1 MITISKIGVRGFS
14 TDCKI
19 QSHMQ
24 RGCRKSYNAAYTQQ
38 HRCKSGASFNPIDL
52 KFDNYDTQTSTK
64 NLVILH
70 GLLGSK
76 QNWRALGKAF
86 SQKLNSSVFTLDLR
100 NHGDSAHSAKMSYR
114 DMASDVEHFIK
125 RHNLDNDNKELILMG
140 HSMGGR
146 VAMEVALTNEVPL
159 DKLILVDISPL
170 KMDIK
175 SSFEKYLLAMKEV
188 ESAKLTKQSQ
198 ADEILKKSVSDIG
211 VRQFLL
217 TNYKKNPSTAIYNFR
232 NPLDVITEHLDE
244 IGHLAINSRT
254 FSKPTLFIR
263 GTKSHYLDPST
274 YAQIKA
280 IFLQSEFEDI
290 EAGHWVHSENPNAFI
305 RACLNYLN

>member
-1 MITISKIGVRGFS
+1 
-14 TDCKI
+14 
-19 QSHMQ
+19 
-24 RGCRKSYNAAYTQQ
+24 
-38 HRCKSGASFNPIDL
+38 
-52 KFDNYDTQTSTK
+52 
-64 NLVILH
+64 
-70 GLLGSK
+70 
-76 QNWRALGKAF
+76 
-86 SQKLNSSVFTLDLR
+86 
-100 NHGDSAHSAKMSYR
+100 MSYR